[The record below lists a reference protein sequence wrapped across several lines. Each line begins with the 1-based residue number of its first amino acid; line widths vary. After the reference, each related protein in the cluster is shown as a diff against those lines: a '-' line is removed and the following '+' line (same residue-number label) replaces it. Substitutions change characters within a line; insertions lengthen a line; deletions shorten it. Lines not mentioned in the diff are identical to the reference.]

1 VISPVG
7 AIINGLEVLDEEKD
21 PDTRAFAMDLVKKSA
36 AMASAK
42 LQFCRLAFGAAGSAG
57 ASIDMGDAESV
68 TRGLFGDEKLK
79 LDWRAPR
86 ILMPKNKVKLILNLC
101 LVASAA
107 VPRGG
112 VVTVMVEGEGDAVT
126 IRLEAKGNY
135 ARLAHG
141 MQALLDGK
149 PESGAIDGHGIQPFY
164 AGLVARDIGM
174 VVSLRSEP
182 EKVVVEARRAEPK
195 RDGTEGATEPDT
207 LAAP

>member
-112 VVTVMVEGEGDAVT
+112 VVTVMVQGEGDALT

-141 MQALLDGK
+141 MQALLDGM

-164 AGLVARDIGM
+164 TGLVAREIGM

-182 EKVVVEARRAEPK
+182 EKVVVEARPAE
-195 RDGTEGATEPDT
+195 RTLDGTDGGTDPDI
-207 LAAP
+207 LAAS